1 MSYRMKVKEL
11 VPHRRLPDWC
21 LEILAEVKGAWSG
34 VPTALPESAIGTIAS
49 MIGTMRFSGIK
60 TDEFSGQSVPMD
72 ENPDAKQLTIFSRT
86 GNTALVEIKFVK
98 EEK

>member
-1 MSYRMKVKEL
+1 MSYRMKVNEL
-11 VPHRRLPDWC
+11 VPPRRLPDWC

-60 TDEFSGQSVPMD
+60 TDEFSGQSVPME
-72 ENPDAKQLTIFSRT
+72 ENLDAKSLTIFSRT